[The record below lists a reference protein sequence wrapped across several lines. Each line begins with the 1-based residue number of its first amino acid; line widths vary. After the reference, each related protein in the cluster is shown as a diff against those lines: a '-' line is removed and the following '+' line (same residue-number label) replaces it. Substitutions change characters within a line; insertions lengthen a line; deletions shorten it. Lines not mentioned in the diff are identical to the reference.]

1 MGSHTMTGCA
11 WFSYTY
17 MYISYF
23 SYTLVLS
30 NQVAPPTGPK
40 TIGNFVV
47 SPCGGRLE
55 PGQTASVEVTFTPK
69 GKGEYKEFIQVRI
82 DRRRGQ

>member
-1 MGSHTMTGCA
+1 MAGCA

-17 MYISYF
+17 TYLI
-23 SYTLVLS
+23 LLIHAGAV
-30 NQVAPPTGPK
+30 NQVAPPTGLK
-40 TIGNFVV
+40 AIGNFVV

-69 GKGEYKEFIQVRI
+69 GKGEYKEFIQVRG
-82 DRRRGQ
+82 DARRGQ